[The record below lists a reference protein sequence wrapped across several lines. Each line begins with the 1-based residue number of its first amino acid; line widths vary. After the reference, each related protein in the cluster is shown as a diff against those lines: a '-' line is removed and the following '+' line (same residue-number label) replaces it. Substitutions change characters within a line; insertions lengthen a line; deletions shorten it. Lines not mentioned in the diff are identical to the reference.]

1 MKIIKTDEKLD
12 KIEFVG
18 LISKPHDSSLKP
30 YYETLKKC
38 LKKHNVEL
46 LVDSL
51 SAALFGVEGVS
62 FEQMCQKS
70 DFLVSL
76 GGDGTLLSL
85 CRRSF
90 AYKKPILGIYAGN
103 LGFLTDIKSS
113 EIEAFV
119 EKIFT
124 KEYRIDTRMLLEVTL
139 HKKSFNIEEKL
150 VAFNDVVFSRAK
162 IAGMT
167 TIRAY
172 IENEL
177 FNSYHGDGLIVS
189 TPTGSTAYN
198 ISAGGPIVYPLTEA
212 LILTPVC
219 PHSLTQ
225 RPLVLPVNFE
235 VEFKSED
242 KDTLI
247 VVDGQ
252 DTYEMGDFESIRIK
266 IADSGAKLIHRLDCD
281 YFEVL
286 KDKLHWGNV

>member
-51 SAALFGVEGVS
+51 SATLFGVEGVS

-139 HKKSFNIEEKL
+139 HKKSFDIEEKL

-266 IADSGAKLIHRLDCD
+266 IADSGAKLIHRLDRD

>member
-1 MKIIKTDEKLD
+1 MKIIDTNEKISSI
-12 KIEFVG
+12 KVVG
-18 LISKPHDSSLKP
+18 LVSKPDDSSLKI
-30 YYETLKKC
+30 YYEDIKKS
-38 LKKHNVEL
+38 LQKHGVKL
-46 LVDSL
+46 LVEESCAKIFDL
-51 SAALFGVEGVS
+51 KGTPFK
-62 FEQMCQKS
+62 QMCKES
-70 DFLVSL
+70 DFLISL
-76 GGDGTLLSL
+76 GGDGTLISL

-90 AYKKPILGIYAGN
+90 LYKKPILGIYAGN

-113 EIEAFV
+113 EIETFID
-119 EKIFT
+119 KIFQQ
-124 KEYRIDTRMLLEVTL
+124 EYRIDTRMLLEVTL
-139 HKKSFNIEEKL
+139 HKKSSQEKL
-150 VAFNDVVFSRAK
+150 VAFNDIVFSRAK
-162 IAGMT
+162 ISGMT
-167 TIRAY
+167 TINAY
-172 IENEL
+172 INDEL
-177 FNSYHGDGLIVS
+177 FNSYYGDGLIVS

-235 VEFKSED
+235 VEFKSAD

-252 DTYEMGDFESIRIK
+252 DTYEMGDFESISIK
-266 IADSGAKLIHRLDCD
+266 IADRGAKLIHRLDRD